1 MNPMIILICILVV
14 SFVTFLIAY
23 SGEKRQIQLDKK
35 KKNSYTD
42 DPSILFDE
50 YSQDEDIEII

>member
-23 SGEKRQIQLDKK
+23 SEEKKQVQIDKK
-35 KKNSYTD
+35 NKKSYTD
-42 DPSILFDE
+42 NPSVLFDE
-50 YSQDEDIEII
+50 DSQDEDIEII

>member
-14 SFVTFLIAY
+14 SFVTFFIAY
-23 SGEKRQIQLDKK
+23 TEEKRQVQIDKK
-35 KKNSYTD
+35 NKKSYTD

-50 YSQDEDIEII
+50 DSQDEDIEII

>member
-1 MNPMIILICILVV
+1 MNPIILLICILVV
-14 SFVTFLIAY
+14 SFVTFFIAY
-23 SGEKRQIQLDKK
+23 SEEKRQIQLDKEK
-35 KKNSYTD
+35 KKSYTD